1 MVGEAGFSFQS
12 NDTIL
17 PDNCDPLVGYAKD
30 ETIPVSEE
38 HQSFNMDDGEFVDL
52 FCSVFGQENTTEKKA
67 EIFGN
72 YEQKPDSDTW
82 IQNEDFMP
90 GLEEFKENL
99 QRSISEL
106 RKPVKEKPDLF
117 SLASWE
123 LLNSYG
129 RGFKMSREENLKDP
143 IEETPLGG
151 QKLSTEEILRV
162 AGEKFIQFSTNR
174 IDGISMFIHPYVGSS
189 LSGLSMDEARDVELV
204 HLLLSAA
211 ENVGTKRFDI
221 ASKLISRCLWVASDS
236 GTPVQRVAFYFAEA
250 LQQRIYREEG
260 WITGEKMR
268 NQPEKRETC
277 LALGTNNTFLA
288 AFQEL
293 PFAQVMQLA
302 AIQAIIENVK
312 TSCKIHLIDL
322 QVRSGIQWIALMQG
336 LADCSI
342 KHLKITAVVTTDVR
356 KVEDTGKRLLS
367 FAQSLNLPFIFK
379 VFNLKDMKDFKE
391 DLLDVEADETLV
403 IYSFIMLRTM
413 ISTPYCLDNLMRAVT
428 RLRPALMVV
437 TEVEANHNSSSFVDR
452 FIEALFFYSA
462 FFDCLEDCM
471 EKNNEFRTIL
481 EKTYFGDGIINIVST
496 EGQERVTRNVKLDVW
511 RAFLV
516 RFGMEEIELSESSRY
531 QASLVLKQFSH
542 GSSCTLE
549 NNGKGLFVGW
559 KGTPL
564 YSLTTWKFK

>member
-1 MVGEAGFSFQS
+1 MVGEAAFSFQW
-12 NDTIL
+12 DDDIL
-17 PDNCDPLVGYAKD
+17 PDDCDPLVGYAKD
-30 ETIPVSEE
+30 KTILVSEE
-38 HQSFNMDDGEFVDL
+38 HQWFNMDDGEFMDL
-52 FCSVFGQENTTEKKA
+52 FCSVFGHENSVEKKA
-67 EIFGN
+67 ELFGHN
-72 YEQKPDSDTW
+72 EQKLDSDTW
-82 IQNEDFMP
+82 IQNDHFMP
-90 GLEEFKENL
+90 DLEEFKENL
-99 QRSISEL
+99 QPSVSEL
-106 RKPVKEKPDLF
+106 RKPVKEKPDSI
-117 SLASWE
+117 SLASWD

-129 RGFKMSREENLKDP
+129 KGFKMSRGENLKDL
-143 IEETPLGG
+143 IEETPVGV

-211 ENVGTKRFDI
+211 ENVHSGRFDV

-236 GTPVQRVAFYFAEA
+236 GSPVQRVAFYFAEA
-250 LQQRIYREEG
+250 LQQRIYREKV

-268 NQPEKRETC
+268 NQPVKREAC

-288 AFQEL
+288 VHQEL
-293 PFAQVMQLA
+293 PFAQVTQLA

-312 TSCKIHLIDL
+312 TSRKIHLIDL
-322 QVRSGIQWIALMQG
+322 QVRSGIQWTALMQG

-342 KHLKITAVVTTDVR
+342 QYLKITAVTTTDVQEA
-356 KVEDTGKRLLS
+356 KDTGKRLLS
-367 FAQSLNLPFIFK
+367 FAQSFNLPFIFK
-379 VFNLKDMKDFKE
+379 VLNLKDMKDFKE

-403 IYSFIMLRTM
+403 IYSYMMLRTM
-413 ISTPYCLDNLMRAVT
+413 ISTPDRLEILMRAVT

-452 FIEALFFYSA
+452 FIEALFFYSV

-471 EKNNEFRTIL
+471 EKNNKFRTIL
-481 EKTYFGDGIINIVST
+481 ERTYFGEGIINIVST
-496 EGQERVTRNVKLDVW
+496 ESQERVTRNVKIDVW

-516 RFGMEEIELSESSRY
+516 RFGMEEIDLSESSRY
-531 QASLVLKQFSH
+531 QASLVLKRFSH

-549 NNGKGLFVGW
+549 YNGKGLFVGW

-564 YSLTTWKFK
+564 HSLTAWKFK